1 MTISPIRDTN
11 GSLIGFSGI
20 IRDITE
26 RKALEEQLR
35 QTAKLE
41 SIGILA
47 GGIAHDFNNLLVPI
61 LGNASFATNILPPD
75 SPVRPMLNDVVSASQ
90 RAAHLTRQL
99 LAYSGRGKFV
109 IQAVDL
115 SLLTLDIQGLIQTS
129 IPRTVELKLDLP
141 AGLPSLVADVAQV
154 QQLIMNLVINAA
166 EAVGDAPGTVTI
178 TTGVQ
183 EIDDQYINANPIAP
197 GRYVF
202 LEVRD
207 TGSGMDEET
216 IRKIFDPFFTTK
228 FEGRGLGL
236 AAVLGIVRGH
246 KGSISVESNPGLGS
260 IFKVLFPA
268 AEEMA
273 EPSEEREVSPEFAG
287 SGVILVVDDEEGV
300 RHTAAAVLKGRGYS
314 ILEASNGQEAI
325 EIFQQHSSQIALVLL
340 DLSMPIMSGE
350 DCLRQ
355 LKQIKPDLLVLLS
368 SGFSESEATHRF
380 QASGIKDFLQKP
392 YTAAHLIELVR
403 SVLAGIA

>member
-1 MTISPIRDTN
+1 
-11 GSLIGFSGI
+11 
-20 IRDITE
+20 
-26 RKALEEQLR
+26 
-35 QTAKLE
+35 
-41 SIGILA
+41 
-47 GGIAHDFNNLLVPI
+47 
-61 LGNASFATNILPPD
+61 
-75 SPVRPMLNDVVSASQ
+75 MLNDVVSASQ

-115 SLLTLDIQGLIQTS
+115 SVLTRDIQGLIQTS
-129 IPRTVELKLDLP
+129 IPRTVVLKLDLP
-141 AGLPSLVADVAQV
+141 EGLPSVMADVAQV

-166 EAVGDAPGTVTI
+166 EAVGDAPGTVAI

-183 EIDDQYINANPIAP
+183 EIDDQYISANPIAP

-216 IRKIFDPFFTTK
+216 IGKIFDPFFTTK
-228 FEGRGLGL
+228 FAGRGLGL
-236 AAVLGIVRGH
+236 AAALGIVRGH
-246 KGSISVESNPGLGS
+246 KGSISVESNPGRGS

-268 AEEMA
+268 AEEMV
-273 EPSEEREVSPEFAG
+273 EPSGEREVSPEFSG

-300 RHTAAAVLKGRGYS
+300 RKTAAAVLKSRGYS
-314 ILEASNGQEAI
+314 ILEASNGQEGI
-325 EIFQQHSSQIALVLL
+325 EIFQQHSSQIGLVLL

-350 DCLRQ
+350 ECLRK
-355 LKQIKPDLLVLLS
+355 LKQIKPDLPVLLS

-392 YTAAHLIELVR
+392 YTAARLIELVR
-403 SVLAGIA
+403 TILDRIA